1 MAQSAYFE
9 GQLLV
14 AMPSIEDPRFERSV
28 IFLCSHSA
36 EGAMGLIVN
45 RQLPGLTFNMLMS
58 QLELEGKAA
67 DEKRPIYAGGP
78 VETGRG
84 FVLHSAE
91 FRQDSTLV
99 IGEASSIALTATV
112 DILKALAD
120 GQGPK
125 QAIIALGYA
134 GWAAGQLDRELTK
147 NGWLTAEASPHL
159 LFETPDEQKW
169 PRAIESLGISV
180 SLLSGEAG
188 HA

>member
-1 MAQSAYFE
+1 
-9 GQLLV
+9 
-14 AMPSIEDPRFERSV
+14 
-28 IFLCSHSA
+28 
-36 EGAMGLIVN
+36 
-45 RQLPGLTFNMLMS
+45 
-58 QLELEGKAA
+58 
-67 DEKRPIYAGGP
+67 
-78 VETGRG
+78 
-84 FVLHSAE
+84 LHSAE